1 MIDNVQK
8 SQRRRRIFR
17 YAPLF
22 LWLGLILFLSTGQA
36 SMSNTSRFVRPLLT
50 WLFPAAPEE
59 LLNVYHGYVRKFA
72 HFAEYAILAF
82 FASFAFFG
90 STHKFLQKYWY
101 VVAFILVFLTA
112 AIDETNQSFMAS
124 RTGSVYDVLLD
135 VSGGLFMISVLAL
148 YRYVFKK

>member
-1 MIDNVQK
+1 
-8 SQRRRRIFR
+8 
-17 YAPLF
+17 
-22 LWLGLILFLSTGQA
+22 
-36 SMSNTSRFVRPLLT
+36 MSNTSRFVRPLLT

-135 VSGGLFMISVLAL
+135 VSGGLFMICVLAL